1 MASADT
7 SDIDKLA
14 LEFLRL
20 LHDTIPWREVP
31 DEVRRDKWRVLAK
44 RLMASGG
51 EDLQEF
57 LHNVVRAVA
66 GDAFYVKRN
75 VGEEGERVLGKELD
89 DLLNKVQDK
98 ELQKKLIAYIKAR
111 AIPLVIRLSAIL
123 PEREEEGE

>member
-14 LEFLRL
+14 LKYLRL
-20 LHDTIPWREVP
+20 VHDTIPWGEVP
-31 DEVRRDKWRVLAK
+31 DEVRRDKWRILAK

-57 LHNVVRAVA
+57 LHNVVRAVT
-66 GDAFYVKRN
+66 GDIFYIKRN
-75 VGEEGERVLGKELD
+75 VGKKSEKVLGKELE
-89 DLLNKVQDK
+89 DLLNSAQDR

-123 PEREEEGE
+123 PESEEEGE

>member
-14 LEFLRL
+14 LEYLRL
-20 LHDTIPWREVP
+20 LHDIIPWREVP

-66 GDAFYVKRN
+66 GDIFYVKRN
-75 VGEEGERVLGKELD
+75 VGKESERILGKELD

-111 AIPLVIRLSAIL
+111 AIPLVVRLSAIL
-123 PEREEEGE
+123 PESEEEGE

>member
-14 LEFLRL
+14 LEYLRL
-20 LHDTIPWREVP
+20 LHDIIPWREVP

-66 GDAFYVKRN
+66 GDIFYVKRN
-75 VGEEGERVLGKELD
+75 VGKESERILGKELD

-123 PEREEEGE
+123 PESEEEGE

>member
-14 LEFLRL
+14 LEYLRL
-20 LHDTIPWREVP
+20 LHDIIPWREVP

-66 GDAFYVKRN
+66 GDIFYVKRN
-75 VGEEGERVLGKELD
+75 VGKESERILGKELD

-98 ELQKKLIAYIKAR
+98 ELQKKLIAYI
-111 AIPLVIRLSAIL
+111 
-123 PEREEEGE
+123 

>member
-14 LEFLRL
+14 LEYLRL
-20 LHDTIPWREVP
+20 LHDIIPWREVP

-66 GDAFYVKRN
+66 GDIFYVKRN
-75 VGEEGERVLGKELD
+75 VGKESERILGKELD
-89 DLLNKVQDK
+89 DLLNKIQDK

-123 PEREEEGE
+123 PESEEEGE

>member
-14 LEFLRL
+14 LEYLRL
-20 LHDTIPWREVP
+20 LHDIIPWREVP

-66 GDAFYVKRN
+66 GDIFYVKRN
-75 VGEEGERVLGKELD
+75 VGKESERILGKELN

-123 PEREEEGE
+123 PESEEEGE